1 MPLSL
6 GLGFLFFCFF
16 AKSCDPKSTPL
27 QKQKQKQ
34 TNKKNTGKKQS
45 QLPCR
50 PESSN
55 LNKAARIPLS
65 GGEGE
70 SERPPHSKGVRGW
83 GTWPTFSPTSW
94 LWQRIPSVWTPKD
107 QLLKTQSTGKK
118 NGQGESY
125 FSSSLVQLRLPTF
138 LAQQR
143 WRPDFGQR
151 NLHLHWHQI
160 HTWTWNSFQ
169 NYNQQENIN

>member
-1 MPLSL
+1 MFNVSMPLSL

-70 SERPPHSKGVRGW
+70 SERPPTARESGDEAPG
-83 GTWPTFSPTSW
+83 
-94 LWQRIPSVWTPKD
+94 
-107 QLLKTQSTGKK
+107 LL
-118 NGQGESY
+118 
-125 FSSSLVQLRLPTF
+125 FLPP
-138 LAQQR
+138 
-143 WRPDFGQR
+143 PDFDRGFPVSEPQKTSFLR
-151 NLHLHWHQI
+151 HRAQGRRMGRVNLISPALW
-160 HTWTWNSFQ
+160 SS
-169 NYNQQENIN
+169 YDYLPS